1 MMLARVVAAF
11 GDLSR
16 SKRLAVGVGCSDFPQ
31 STLKSGSISFS
42 DAVSAIWTWYHE
54 ELRHDLDFL
63 TPRGDYQQRST
74 LKGFK
79 NLLDDQRHLNQ
90 HAKFNRAGEAQ
101 AWRAAIGSNGV
112 EPSEAALLDALL
124 TELES
129 ALNTAAAIAGS
140 AYRDAAAV
148 SAWRAHDARTPESE
162 MRAILAAIGRDNLQ
176 QRRVDTIVRRFE
188 GHPKLRYAKT
198 AQDRARIAAVVAM
211 EMNLDPLTLPYD
223 EILDEFGLIGDPLGF
238 SLLLVA
244 HGVEAAGN
252 TGRRLIPVLR
262 DAWERISPDAT

>member
-1 MMLARVVAAF
+1 M
-11 GDLSR
+11 
-16 SKRLAVGVGCSDFPQ
+16 AVGAGCSAFPE
-31 STLKSGSISFS
+31 STLKFASISFS
-42 DAVSAIWTWYHE
+42 DAVTAIWTWYHE

-63 TPRGDYQQRST
+63 IPRGDYQQRST
-74 LKGFK
+74 LKGFES
-79 NLLDDQRHLNQ
+79 LLDDQRHMNQ
-90 HAKFNRAGEAQ
+90 HANFNRSSEAQ

-112 EPSEAALLDALL
+112 EPSDAALVDALL
-124 TELES
+124 KELDT
-129 ALNTAAAIAGS
+129 ALNTAAAIARKAS
-140 AYRDAAAV
+140 RDTAAV
-148 SAWRAHDARTPESE
+148 SAWRTHNARTPESE
-162 MRAILAAIGRDNLQ
+162 MRAVLADIGRINLQ

-211 EMNLDPLTLPYD
+211 EMNLDALTLPYD

-252 TGRRLIPVLR
+252 TSDRLIPVLR
-262 DAWERISPDAT
+262 DAWQRINPNTT

>member
-11 GDLSR
+11 DDLSR
-16 SKRLAVGVGCSDFPQ
+16 SKRMAVGADCSDFPQ
-31 STLKSGSISFS
+31 NTLKSGSISFS
-42 DAVSAIWTWYHE
+42 DAVTAIWMWYHE

-79 NLLDDQRHLNQ
+79 NILDDQRHLNQ
-90 HAKFNRAGEAQ
+90 HANFNRAGEAL
-101 AWRAAIGSNGV
+101 AWRATIGSNGL
-112 EPSEAALLDALL
+112 EPSEAALLNALL
-124 TELES
+124 NELES
-129 ALNTAAAIAGS
+129 ALNTAAAIARS
-140 AYRDAAAV
+140 AYRDVAAV

-162 MRAILAAIGRDNLQ
+162 MRAVLAAIGRDNLQ
-176 QRRVDTIVRRFE
+176 QRRLETIVRRFV
-188 GHPKLRYAKT
+188 GHPRLRNAKT
-198 AQDRARIAAVVAM
+198 AQDRARIATVVAM
-211 EMNLDPLTLPYD
+211 EMNLNPLTLQYD

-244 HGVEAAGN
+244 HGVEAAGY
-252 TGRRLIPVLR
+252 TGKRLIPVLR